1 MEYKY
6 CCKILYNYYAKTHC
20 SVNSLTENLNDFID
34 VVPKTIIYTK
44 SKDKIKYC
52 TFIEKKAIAY
62 LASFNDT
69 ISKSFLDSLLGYMFS
84 KYEYIFWGRWYGL
97 SGNKLREKFNI
108 SSFITFD
115 FYVKVN

>member
-69 ISKSFLDSLLGYMFS
+69 IWYKHVGFYTFEFDRSLLCFVLYDNFAYCNNFKRYKGHILYS
-84 KYEYIFWGRWYGL
+84 TY
-97 SGNKLREKFNI
+97 
-108 SSFITFD
+108 
-115 FYVKVN
+115 